1 MKTYHQKASEI
12 QRDWYVVDA
21 TDEVL
26 GRLATQ
32 IATVLRGKHKPTY
45 TPSNDGGDFVVV
57 INCEKIKIMG
67 KKADQKMYYRH
78 SGYPG
83 GIKETSYKM
92 MLSKHPDRI
101 LRIAVKGMLPKNRM
115 GRRLIGKLRI
125 YAGPNHPHTAQQ
137 PKLWTPPYKTK
148 TSAQ

>member
-12 QRDWYVVDA
+12 QRDWYLVDA
-21 TDEVL
+21 TDHVL

-57 INCEKIKIMG
+57 VNAEKIKLMG
-67 KKADQKMYYRH
+67 KKPDQKVYYRH

-83 GIKETSYKM
+83 GLKATPYRM
-92 MLSKHPDRI
+92 MLAKHPDRI
-101 LRIAVKGMLPKNRM
+101 LRIAVKGMLPKNRI

-125 YAGPNHPHTAQQ
+125 YAGPNHPHAAQQ
-137 PKLWTPPYKTK
+137 PKTWTPPYKTS
-148 TSAQ
+148 TQ

>member
-1 MKTYHQKASEI
+1 VKTYHQKASEI
-12 QRDWYVVDA
+12 QRDWYLVDA

-83 GIKETSYKM
+83 GIKETTYKM

-125 YAGPNHPHTAQQ
+125 YSGPNHPHSAQQ
-137 PKLWTPPYKTK
+137 PKIWTPPYKTS
-148 TSAQ
+148 TN

>member
-21 TDEVL
+21 TDEAL

-32 IATVLRGKHKPTY
+32 IATLLRGKHKPTY

-57 INCEKIKIMG
+57 VNCEKIRILG
-67 KKADQKMYYRH
+67 KKADQKVYYRH

-83 GIKETSYKM
+83 GIIEVPYRM
-92 MLSKHPDRI
+92 QMAKHPDRI
-101 LRIAVKGMLPKNRM
+101 LRIAVKGMLPKTRM
-115 GRRLIGKLRI
+115 GRRLIAKLRV
-125 YAGPNHPHTAQQ
+125 YAGPAHPHAAQQ
-137 PKLWTPPYKTK
+137 PKVWKPRYPTVT
-148 TSAQ
+148 Q